1 MRTQTIKTGGGDVSE
16 VQMVATI
23 LGVIVSFLF
32 GFVVYRNSVKE
43 EGDQNGVMKN
53 KIEHMKEQ
61 ISFNQEEIK
70 EIKEEISDSK
80 ERLTRTEESVKQAHK
95 RITDNQK

>member
-1 MRTQTIKTGGGDVSE
+1 MIKTGGGDVSDF
-16 VQMVATI
+16 QMIATI
-23 LGVIVSFLF
+23 LGIIASILF
-32 GFVVYRNSVKE
+32 GFIAYRNSVRD

-61 ISFNQEEIK
+61 IGSNQEAIK
-70 EIKEEISDSK
+70 GIKKELSDSK